1 MNDELVYDD
10 FEEFD
15 DLHELYD
22 QREVASLETGLSFYM
37 SCRLSLRQRGAM

>member
-10 FEEFD
+10 FEEFE

-37 SCRLSLRQRGAM
+37 

>member
-10 FEEFD
+10 FEEFE

-22 QREVASLETGLSFYM
+22 QREVASLETAAGPVFRYI
-37 SCRLSLRQRGAM
+37 